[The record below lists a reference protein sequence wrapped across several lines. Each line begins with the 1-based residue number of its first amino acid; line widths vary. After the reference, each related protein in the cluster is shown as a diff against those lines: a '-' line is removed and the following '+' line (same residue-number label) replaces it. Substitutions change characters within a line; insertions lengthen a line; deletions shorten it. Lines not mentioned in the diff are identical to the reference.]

1 MVGPWCGGVGCI
13 MCEVVDNL
21 VWSRYIEN
29 FIENRIINMDIYIN
43 PNFIVHVS
51 CMCEIA
57 LNIGML

>member
-1 MVGPWCGGVGCI
+1 
-13 MCEVVDNL
+13 VVDNL